1 MMNAFD
7 EIFEALNNCQN
18 VSDLDD
24 LLAALLAEKG
34 LTLKDW
40 NEWWGEDEEP
50 EDDGWEFEDPWN
62 E

>member
-1 MMNAFD
+1 MMNVFD
-7 EIFEALNNCQN
+7 EIFDALNNCQN
-18 VSDLDD
+18 ASDVDD
-24 LLAALLAEKG
+24 LLATLLAENG

-50 EDDGWEFEDPWN
+50 EDEGWEFEDPWN